1 MTLPQNAPEPQG
13 QLRDFQSVVEN
24 YADFVYNVAYRMM
37 GNAEDAE
44 DVAQEAFLSA
54 YRAFD
59 RFRREAQVSTWLY
72 RITVNA
78 SLMKLRKDQKAR
90 SLTDTSLDKIEVAD
104 WDLTPERSAL
114 MSELGEKLQQGLD
127 QLDPDLRAAVVL
139 RDVEGLSNSEAADIL
154 GITVAALKSRLHR
167 GRLLLRKHLEGY
179 LKGHGRD

>member
-13 QLRDFQSVVEN
+13 QLQDFQSVVEN

-37 GNAEDAE
+37 GNPEDAE

-59 RFRREAQVSTWLY
+59 RFRGEAQVSTWLY

-90 SLTDTSLDKIEVAD
+90 SLTDTGLDKIEVAD

-114 MSELGEKLQQGLD
+114 MSELGEELQQGLD

>member
-1 MTLPQNAPEPQG
+1 MTLSQKAPE
-13 QLRDFQSVVEN
+13 DFQSVVEK
-24 YADFVYNVAYRMM
+24 YADFVYNVAYRMT

-59 RFRREAQVSTWLY
+59 RFRGESQVSTWLY

-78 SLMKLRKDQKAR
+78 ALMKLRKDQKSR
-90 SLTDTSLDKIEVAD
+90 GLTDTGLDKIEVAD

-127 QLDPDLRAAVVL
+127 LLDPDLRAAVVL
-139 RDVEGLSNSEAADIL
+139 RDIEGLSNSEAADIL

-167 GRLLLRKHLEGY
+167 GRVLLRKYLEDY
-179 LKGHGRD
+179 LRGHSKS